1 MKVRQV
7 QMRLDYI
14 LTNFLG
20 VLYNVVILGGGA
32 LIVIIAFLLLCSFIV
47 TVIKRLSFFGKIGRI
62 CKKRGF
68 DFVIRNRI
76 RSIFKRE
83 EADIE
88 IDTGAKKYRIFVL
101 TTVFKRTRYHFE
113 DGKVRLFRKGIIF
126 NFANRTMG
134 RNIGNLSSKMSVGL
148 IENKFITFKN
158 YEFPTPEKNEELIL
172 CVFPIPLM
180 LTVTDGNKLSQ
191 LYNGDKLTPDVTIR
205 SGKGLREFLGTI

>member
-1 MKVRQV
+1 MG
-7 QMRLDYI
+7 I
-14 LTNFLG
+14 LKNLLG
-20 VLYNVVILGGGA
+20 ILYNIVILGGAA
-32 LIVIIAFLLLCSFIV
+32 LIAIIAFLLLCSFIA
-47 TVIKRLSFFGKIGRI
+47 TVIKRLSFFGKIERI

-68 DFVIRNRI
+68 DCVTRNRI

-88 IDTGAKKYRIFVL
+88 IDTGLKKYRIFVL

-113 DGKVRLFRKGIIF
+113 DGKVRLFRKGIVF

-134 RNIGNLSSKMSVGL
+134 RNIGNLSSKMSVGM

-180 LTVTDGNKLSQ
+180 LTVVEGNQHSQ
-191 LYNGDKLTPDVTIR
+191 LYNGDKLTPNVTIR
-205 SGKGLREFLGTI
+205 SGKGLRDFLNGI

>member
-1 MKVRQV
+1 MG
-7 QMRLDYI
+7 I
-14 LTNFLG
+14 LKTILG
-20 VLYNVVILGGGA
+20 VLYNVVILGGAA
-32 LIVIIAFLLLCSFIV
+32 LAVIIAVLLLFSFIA

-68 DFVIRNRI
+68 DCVIRNRI

-88 IDTGAKKYRIFVL
+88 IDTGAKKYRIYVL

-113 DGKVRLFRKGIIF
+113 DGKVRLFRNGLIF
-126 NFANRTMG
+126 NFTNRAMG
-134 RNIGNLSSKMSVGL
+134 RNIGNRGSKMSAT
-148 IENKFITFKN
+148 ISESKFISFKN
-158 YEFPTPEKNEELIL
+158 YEFQAPEKNEELIL

-191 LYNGDKLTPDVTIR
+191 LYNGDKLTTDVTIR
-205 SGKGLREFLGTI
+205 SGKGLRDFLNSI

>member
-1 MKVRQV
+1 MG
-7 QMRLDYI
+7 I
-14 LTNFLG
+14 LKTILG
-20 VLYNVVILGGGA
+20 VLYNVVVIGGGA
-32 LIVIIAFLLLCSFIV
+32 LIVIIAIWLLFSLIA

-68 DFVIRNRI
+68 DCVIRNRI

-88 IDTGAKKYRIFVL
+88 IDTSAKKYRIYVL

-113 DGKVRLFRKGIIF
+113 DGKVRLFRNGIIF
-126 NFANRTMG
+126 NFANRGG
-134 RNIGNLSSKMSVGL
+134 RSITKTTKMSANL
-148 IENKFITFKN
+148 IESKFITFKN

-180 LTVTDGNKLSQ
+180 LTTVSGNQHAQ
-191 LYNGDKLTPDVTIR
+191 LYNGDKLGSDVTIR
-205 SGKGLREFLGTI
+205 SGKGLRDFLSGV

>member
-1 MKVRQV
+1 
-7 QMRLDYI
+7 MRI
-14 LTNFLG
+14 LQNLLG
-20 VLYNVVILGGGA
+20 VLYNIVILGGGA
-32 LIVIIAFLLLCSFIV
+32 LIAIIAVLLLFSFIV

-68 DFVIRNRI
+68 NCVIRNRI

-88 IDTGAKKYRIFVL
+88 IDTGLKKYRIYVL

-113 DGKVRLFRKGIIF
+113 DGKVRLFRKGVIF

-158 YEFPTPEKNEELIL
+158 YEFPKPEKNEELIL

-180 LTVTDGNKLSQ
+180 LTITSGNQHIQ

-205 SGKGLREFLGTI
+205 SGKGLRDFLSSI